1 MHDELTALRVEWPD
15 TPDIA
20 SAVAARLQAAPAP
33 RGRQRLW
40 QLWQRPAWQL
50 ALAAVLAVVVAVAAI
65 PPARSA
71 VLDWL
76 GFSSVRIERREPLP
90 PAFPQLDLGERVSLE
105 EARRRAPW
113 LLLPGGALREPDAI
127 FVAPDLTGGVRVS
140 LVYRP
145 RPGLPRAD
153 ETGAGLLVTEFQATV
168 TPVIQKSAG
177 RGVRIERLRVG
188 DDPAYFLSG
197 APHGFAYAG
206 RRGANFED
214 QRLAGNTLL
223 VERSDGVLLRI
234 EGKLTRERAAGLA
247 RSFAP

>member
-1 MHDELTALRVEWPD
+1 MHEELSALRVEWPE
-15 TPDIA
+15 TPDLA
-20 SAVAARLQAAPAP
+20 SAVLARVQSAP
-33 RGRQRLW
+33 RPRRRARFAS
-40 QLWQRPAWQL
+40 RPAWQF
-50 ALAAVLAVVVAVAAI
+50 ALAAVLAVVALVAAI

-76 GFSSVRIERREPLP
+76 GFSSVRIEHHEPAP

-113 LLLPGGALREPDAI
+113 LVLLGGALRSPDA
-127 FVAPDLTGGVRVS
+127 VYAAPDLVGGVRVS

-145 RPGLPRAD
+145 RPGLPRTD

-168 TPVIQKSAG
+168 SPVIEKAVGSGAE
-177 RGVRIERLRVG
+177 VARLRVG
-188 DDPAYFLSG
+188 GDPAYFLSG

-206 RRGANFED
+206 RRGVAFED

-223 VERSDGVLLRI
+223 VERADCGLLRI
-234 EGKLTRERAAGLA
+234 EGRLSRERAAGLA
-247 RSFAP
+247 ASAG